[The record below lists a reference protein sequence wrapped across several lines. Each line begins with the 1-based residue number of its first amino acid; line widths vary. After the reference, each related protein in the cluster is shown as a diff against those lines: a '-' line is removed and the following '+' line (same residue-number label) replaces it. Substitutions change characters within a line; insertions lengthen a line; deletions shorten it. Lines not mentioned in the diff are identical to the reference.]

1 MNPTYSLDTH
11 SPCVSIV
18 QEVKMVRECAIC
30 GDEFDTRARR
40 AGFQYAN
47 RCNDCNDHD
56 DAGRETIQQQ
66 TESLINAGQAA
77 RAARIVKEGRK

>member
-1 MNPTYSLDTH
+1 MR
-11 SPCVSIV
+11 V
-18 QEVKMVRECAIC
+18 CAIC
-30 GDEFDTRARR
+30 GDDFDPRFRR

-47 RCNDCNDHD
+47 RCSECNEHD
-56 DAGRETIQQQ
+56 DAGRVTIQQQ